1 MVESF
6 GAFTTL
12 TVIEP
17 GVVISFDAHNDSP
30 RGQNESL
37 EEREFATKEELSKKN
52 LHQQQ
57 QPHIIYITFNDDNV
71 PGNHNNHNINDAV
84 NSL

>member
-17 GVVISFDAHNDSP
+17 GVVISFDAHNVFNSWCP
-30 RGQNESL
+30 ERIISL
-37 EEREFATKEELSKKN
+37 LAPSDRCMSYKN
-52 LHQQQ
+52 QMVFKHVISSLKM
-57 QPHIIYITFNDDNV
+57 FNK
-71 PGNHNNHNINDAV
+71 
-84 NSL
+84 L

>member
-17 GVVISFDAHNDSP
+17 GVVISFDAHNVFNSWCP
-30 RGQNESL
+30 ERIISL
-37 EEREFATKEELSKKN
+37 LAPSDRCMSYKIQTNFTN
-52 LHQQQ
+52 LQK
-57 QPHIIYITFNDDNV
+57 
-71 PGNHNNHNINDAV
+71 
-84 NSL
+84 